1 MGTFSFVRSSLEA
14 SLRQETEGFS
24 SLVLEDLKQKQEL
37 LRLQARW
44 VADRNDVSQ
53 ATASGKKPLLLQTLL
68 PIQAALQLNFI
79 KVVAPDGSVLAE
91 LRQGAISQAK
101 LQDEQVSRS
110 ASLGLDVSDIVSTQ
124 GNAPSLLV
132 GQISIKS
139 QEKVL
144 GGLIVGT
151 ELNDDLL
158 KKIRGNT
165 QMHLVAFQDS
175 QVIAST
181 LAAARNTRWQIPTPE
196 SPPQR
201 LNIANQGYMVKTV
214 ILTGVSGTAVKVVL
228 LTSVKPLEQAERSL
242 WLSLAGLC
250 LLGGAIALIVA
261 IWVTRWL
268 TRRLHNLTS
277 ATQQLAAGDFSI
289 RIKIDSKDEVGILAQ
304 DFNFMAEQLTARDQQ
319 ICIQMQQLENTLQ
332 KLRQTQA
339 QLIQSEKMSSLGQMV
354 AGVAHEINNPTSFI
368 YGNLIHISE
377 YTHNLLGLVQLYQQN
392 YPNPVQAIEKEIV
405 AIELDF
411 LEEDLP
417 KLLQSMQTGC
427 ERIHEI
433 VLSLRN
439 FSRLDES
446 DFKKVDI
453 HSGIDSTLMILANRF
468 KTQFKSQEIKVI
480 KEYGNLP
487 RVECYA
493 GQINQVFMNILS
505 NAIDAFEEKEQQ
517 ENLCILNPEIHIC
530 TKVINNDWIAIHISD
545 NGLGMSEEVRSKIF
559 DPFFTTKQVGQ
570 GTGLGLFISYQII
583 VEKHSGRIECHSK
596 LNEGTRC
603 IVNIPVRQAKVIDI
617 EDINSVTNTRV

>member
-14 SLRQETEGFS
+14 SLQQETEGFS

-53 ATASGKKPLLLQTLL
+53 ATISGKKPLLLQTLL

-79 KVVAPDGSVLAE
+79 KVVALDSSVLAE
-91 LRQGAISQAK
+91 LRQGAISQAQ

-110 ASLGLDVSDIVSTQ
+110 ASLGLDVSEIVSAK

-132 GQISIKS
+132 GLISIKS
-139 QEKVL
+139 QQKVL

-151 ELNDDLL
+151 ELNDDVLN
-158 KKIRGNT
+158 KIRRNT
-165 QMHLVAFQDS
+165 QIHLVALQDS

-181 LAAARNTRWQIPTPE
+181 LAAARNTRWQVPTPE

-201 LNIANQGYMVKTV
+201 LTIADQGYMAKTV
-214 ILTGVSGTAVKVVL
+214 LLTGVSGTAVKVVL

-242 WLSLAGLC
+242 WFSLGGLC

-268 TRRLHNLTS
+268 TQRLHGLTN

-289 RIKIDSKDEVGILAQ
+289 RIKVDSKDEVGILAQ
-304 DFNFMAEQLTARDQQ
+304 GFNFMAEQLTARDQQ

-368 YGNLIHISE
+368 YGNLIHIHE

-392 YPNPVQAIEKEIV
+392 YPNPVQAIQKELV

-411 LEEDLP
+411 IEEDLP
-417 KLLQSMQTGC
+417 KLLQSMQIGC
-427 ERIHEI
+427 ERIHQI

-453 HSGIDSTLMILANRF
+453 HSGIDSTLMILTNRF
-468 KTQFKSQEIKVI
+468 ITRHKYQEVKII

-487 RVECYA
+487 QIECYA
-493 GQINQVFMNILS
+493 GQINQVFKNIIS
-505 NAIDAFEEKEQQ
+505 NAIDALEDKEQEEKS
-517 ENLCILNPEIHIC
+517 CILNPEIHIC
-530 TKVINNDWIAIHISD
+530 TKVIDNDWIAIHISD
-545 NGLGMSEEVRSKIF
+545 NGLGMTEEVSSKIF
-559 DPFFTTKQVGQ
+559 DPFFTTKPVGK
-570 GTGLGLFISYQII
+570 GTGLGLFISYQTV
-583 VEKHSGRIECHSK
+583 VEKHSGKIECYSK
-596 LNEGTRC
+596 LNEGTRF
-603 IVNIPVRQAKVIDI
+603 IVTIPVKQGKVIDDEGMNDVI
-617 EDINSVTNTRV
+617 KIRV